1 MRLQCTATLE
11 ATMDHELYADS
22 AQARALDRRMS
33 SDDDLHWS
41 QGITPEEAAENNR
54 AWLERLRIQ
63 NESRAA
69 SAKKVRL
76 AALAKME
83 AMCGRSAAAR
93 GI

>member
-1 MRLQCTATLE
+1 
-11 ATMDHELYADS
+11 MDHELYADS

-69 SAKKVRL
+69 SAKMVRL

>member
-1 MRLQCTATLE
+1 
-11 ATMDHELYADS
+11 MDHELYADS

-63 NESRAA
+63 NE
-69 SAKKVRL
+69 
-76 AALAKME
+76 
-83 AMCGRSAAAR
+83 
-93 GI
+93 